1 MTTFMSMT
9 KLRIGITSALVV
21 AGATG
26 FVLQAE
32 TLRLSDEGVA
42 LNGRLQQVAKAD
54 EVRRAADA
62 SVGVYD
68 ISKLDQAPRAKFQA
82 RPQYPRELREAGISG
97 QVVVDFIVDKD
108 GNVQNAYAAKS
119 SQKEFEASAVDA
131 VSQWKF
137 SPGRKDGRDVN
148 THMQVP
154 IVFSLNNKKD
164 APGSPKPDG
173 K

>member
-1 MTTFMSMT
+1 MTEFMSMT
-9 KLRIGITSALVV
+9 KLQIGITSALAV

-32 TLRLSDEGVA
+32 DLRLSDNGVA
-42 LNGRLQQVAKAD
+42 LMSRLQPVANAD
-54 EVRRAADA
+54 EARRAADA
-62 SVGVYD
+62 GVEVYD
-68 ISKLDQAPRAKFQA
+68 ISKLDQPPRPKFQA
-82 RPQYPRELREAGISG
+82 RPQYPRELRQAGISG

-108 GNVQNAYAAKS
+108 GNVRNAYAVNS
-119 SQKEFEASAVDA
+119 TQKEFEASAVGA

-148 THMQVP
+148 THKQVP
-154 IVFSLNNKKD
+154 IVFSLNSKQA
-164 APGSPKPDG
+164 APGTPKPDG